1 MSKRLRSQSS
11 ERIAVVSAAIDCRC
25 RERRGGGAVAVA
37 VAVAVADPGAV
48 ERGEWLWEEG
58 VEEVIVTVLSIRH
71 RGGVDCRNFLGDWCP
86 AVLASWVEV
95 AAGTRSGLRRL
106 RPAED

>member
-1 MSKRLRSQSS
+1 MSNQLRSQSS

-37 VAVAVADPGAV
+37 VAVADPGAV

-58 VEEVIVTVLSIRH
+58 EEEVIVTVLSIRH
-71 RGGVDCRNFLGDWCP
+71 RGGVDCRNFLGDRCP
-86 AVLASWVEV
+86 AVLASRVEV